1 MDTEAL
7 SSHEITQLLHAWQKG
22 ETDARD
28 RLIGVVY
35 PQLRSL
41 AMRYMS
47 GESSGHTLNATGLV
61 HEAYIKILGSQVNW
75 DDRVHFFAVAARIM
89 RHILV
94 DHAKSK
100 RRAKRGGAAP
110 KICLDD
116 AIVVSA
122 EPDEDLLN
130 LNEALDRLAKI
141 DQRKAD
147 VVELIYFG
155 GLSQVEAGAALGISE
170 ATVQRELRFAKA
182 WLLDALATG
191 TEVG

>member
-1 MDTEAL
+1 MDTEA
-7 SSHEITQLLHAWQKG
+7 SSSNEITQLLHAWQKG

-89 RHILV
+89 RHILARWQPELKRV
-94 DHAKSK
+94 FRQSNQVLLRSDLYFIAFVLRELSVRRGVTRFRRKAQAPLIVVTHHARTVSAPGAGAK
-100 RRAKRGGAAP
+100 RRA
-110 KICLDD
+110 
-116 AIVVSA
+116 
-122 EPDEDLLN
+122 LL
-130 LNEALDRLAKI
+130 E
-141 DQRKAD
+141 
-147 VVELIYFG
+147 E
-155 GLSQVEAGAALGISE
+155 
-170 ATVQRELRFAKA
+170 
-182 WLLDALATG
+182 
-191 TEVG
+191 